1 MHEQRTLPNWLHAGL
16 KSRIPVLGIHHTPLT
31 SYETC
36 SVTTSQHTHIQ
47 NASSTIKCIHGII
60 YRNRFRNSHA
70 HNSNNSKEARADRVW
85 ETEAGIGKMKR
96 NHAGRL
102 APHTEKKNDSE
113 CPAVL
118 SLTCLLCCV
127 CVCVYVNDGW
137 NGMMGKTFRALHNFP
152 LFCSSPTLTF
162 TDLSDEMRRAAAST
176 TSAGRRSA
184 KNITQKILCAQNCE
198 YFESSFYISQRHIST
213 SASHQ
218 FLRTFSN
225 LFFCRNLFCSCQ
237 SDGASTHTHTYTG
250 TVVANHSIIKLQ
262 RNMNTENVSIDLHSE
277 SVYVCVL
284 LLLHWLSRWCIRWMN
299 LHSYVFMRQQI
310 CTTVNQ
316 DVVVT
321 EA

>member
-1 MHEQRTLPNWLHAGL
+1 MRL
-16 KSRIPVLGIHHTPLT
+16 VL
-31 SYETC
+31 
-36 SVTTSQHTHIQ
+36 SQPHNTHMQ

-70 HNSNNSKEARADRVW
+70 HNSNNSKEARAKRVW
-85 ETEAGIGKMKR
+85 ETEAEIGKMKR

-162 TDLSDEMRRAAAST
+162 TDLADEMRRAAAST
-176 TSAGRRSA
+176 TSARERSA

-198 YFESSFYISQRHIST
+198 YFESSFYFSQRRIST

-218 FLRTFSN
+218 YLRTFSN
-225 LFFCRNLFCSCQ
+225 LFFFAVTYFAHVNLTELQ
-237 SDGASTHTHTYTG
+237 HTHTYTG

-277 SVYVCVL
+277 SVYVCVCCCCCTD
-284 LLLHWLSRWCIRWMN
+284 WIVGASVEW
-299 LHSYVFMRQQI
+299 I
-310 CTTVNQ
+310 CTATCLWGSKYAQ
-316 DVVVT
+316 QST
-321 EA
+321 RMLS